1 MYVTARKI
9 LAVDACVRRDA
20 SRTRRLKNTFLSAFS
35 GNEQQWQIKETM
47 LETEELL
54 PLNHT
59 RLMQREALCD
69 KRLFSDRMFQMAH
82 DLLEADLLV
91 VAAPYWD
98 LSFPSSLKVWVEQVF
113 VRNLTFYYAEDRPFG
128 MLHAKHCVYLTTSG
142 SMIGENDW
150 GASYIRAT
158 MDMLGIKKFSCIAGE
173 GLDLSGADVN
183 QIMHRASEEARALAR
198 ELQRPDAWET

>member
-1 MYVTARKI
+1 MLAKITDDYDEIRLEDVKFPVTDEAF
-9 LAVDACVRRDA
+9 
-20 SRTRRLKNTFLSAFS
+20 LKNRDRLIAGRQFGEKSFAMARQFAAA
-35 GNEQQWQIKETM
+35 ETIV
-47 LETEELL
+47 L
-54 PLNHT
+54 
-59 RLMQREALCD
+59 
-69 KRLFSDRMFQMAH
+69 
-82 DLLEADLLV
+82 
-91 VAAPYWD
+91 AAPYWD

-113 VRNLTFYYAEDRPFG
+113 VRNLTFFYAEDRPFG